1 MARGEVFLVPVD
13 FSRGSEKALD
23 YALKMARQ
31 QGAKVVS
38 LHVVPTDVIYPQTG
52 TRFDLYGLMAGDARR
67 NFQKLV
73 KRKRLDPKN
82 STLMLAHGTDLSAI
96 IARHAKKISAAMIV
110 MGSHGRTGLR
120 RFLLGSVAER
130 TLRYADCPVLIVK

>member
-1 MARGEVFLVPVD
+1 MARGEIFLVPVD

-23 YALKMARQ
+23 YAVKMARQ

-38 LHVVPTDVIYPQTG
+38 LHVVPADVIYPQTG
-52 TRFDLYGLMAGDARR
+52 MSFDLYGLMAGDARR

>member
-38 LHVVPTDVIYPQTG
+38 LHVVPADVIYPQTG
-52 TRFDLYGLMAGDARR
+52 TSFDLYGLMAGDARR

-73 KRKRLDPKN
+73 KRKHLDPKN

-110 MGSHGRTGLR
+110 MGSHGRTGFR

>member
-1 MARGEVFLVPVD
+1 MDARPKLAKPVTFVDFARSEGRFAKQFDSEGKPSEALLQAQQIACKTGGCSRSWREYVDRIEGGGSMARGEVFLVPVD

-38 LHVVPTDVIYPQTG
+38 LHVVPADVIYPQTG

-67 NFQKLV
+67 EFSKT
-73 KRKRLDPKN
+73 R
-82 STLMLAHGTDLSAI
+82 
-96 IARHAKKISAAMIV
+96 
-110 MGSHGRTGLR
+110 
-120 RFLLGSVAER
+120 
-130 TLRYADCPVLIVK
+130 

>member
-1 MARGEVFLVPVD
+1 
-13 FSRGSEKALD
+13 
-23 YALKMARQ
+23 
-31 QGAKVVS
+31 
-38 LHVVPTDVIYPQTG
+38 
-52 TRFDLYGLMAGDARR
+52 MAGDARR

-73 KRKRLDPKN
+73 KRKHLDPKN

-120 RFLLGSVAER
+120 RFLLGSVTER

>member
-38 LHVVPTDVIYPQTG
+38 LHVVPADVIYPQTG

-73 KRKRLDPKN
+73 KRKHLDPKN

-120 RFLLGSVAER
+120 RYLLGSVAER

>member
-1 MARGEVFLVPVD
+1 MARGEIFLVPVD

-38 LHVVPTDVIYPQTG
+38 LHVVPADVIYPQTG
-52 TRFDLYGLMAGDARR
+52 TSFDLYGLMAGDARR

-73 KRKRLDPKN
+73 KRKHLDPKN

-130 TLRYADCPVLIVK
+130 TLRYTDCPVLIVK